1 MKQSASQK
9 GFGTIGVAA
18 IILVVAV
25 IAFAG
30 WYVWNKNKKDDA
42 KKPVDQTTQNQDT
55 KKQDPPQADET
66 AAWTVVATQGKKLTL
81 RVPDGWNITSY
92 PGDFLGSAS
101 IVHRPGTPATV
112 EVSSQEYVG
121 HSLQF
126 RVSIEP
132 LDDAGL
138 GPQWASPQPGL
149 EESKQDF
156 AIDTLRGQRFKGVF
170 TGDINRTLYE
180 YVFDLGN
187 GKKLDIVYTLNS
199 KTGVND
205 DVATVEKAIKT
216 IKINN

>member
-1 MKQSASQK
+1 MKQKTNQK
-9 GFGTIGVAA
+9 GFGAIGVVA
-18 IILVVAV
+18 IILAVAV
-25 IAFAG
+25 VAFAG
-30 WYVWNKNKKDDA
+30 WDVWNKNKKDDTMPTGQA
-42 KKPVDQTTQNQDT
+42 AQKQDT
-55 KKQDPPQADET
+55 QSQDPSQAAET
-66 AAWTVVATQGKKLTL
+66 AAWTVVTTQGKKLTM

-92 PGDFLGSAS
+92 PGDFIGSAS
-101 IVHRPGTPATV
+101 ITHRPGTPATV
-112 EVSSQEYVG
+112 ELSSREYVG

-126 RVSIEP
+126 RVSIVP

-156 AIDTLRGQRFKGVF
+156 VIDTLRGQRFKGVF
-170 TGDINRTLYE
+170 TGDTNRTLYE

-187 GKKLDIVYTLNS
+187 GKKLDIIYTIDS
-199 KTGVND
+199 KMGTSD